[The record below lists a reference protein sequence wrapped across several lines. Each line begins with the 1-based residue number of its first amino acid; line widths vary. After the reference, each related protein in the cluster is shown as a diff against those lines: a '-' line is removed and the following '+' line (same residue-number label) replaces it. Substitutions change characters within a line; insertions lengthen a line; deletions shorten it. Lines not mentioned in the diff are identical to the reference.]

1 MNPVTL
7 STELVNRTQHIL
19 SVFEGIKSHFAVET
33 PQTPADHAAV
43 TVFNELLAND
53 RETLLREVVAEA
65 KMLADNV
72 IAVETKNAAGVRIK
86 RMDPETALGLIKDGM
101 ALAEKL
107 DRLNAISLEAWG
119 RVHKLIAESN

>member
-7 STELVNRTQHIL
+7 SMELVSRTQHIL
-19 SVFEGIKSHFAVET
+19 SVFEGIKSHFAVEE

-53 RETLLREVVAEA
+53 HETLVREVAAEA
-65 KMLADNV
+65 KMLADAV
-72 IAVETKNAAGVRIK
+72 IKAEPPANGVLIK
-86 RMDPETALGLIKDGM
+86 RMDADTALNLINAGI
-101 ALAEKL
+101 ALAKKI
-107 DRLNAISLEAWG
+107 DRLNETSRVAWD